1 MAHVMKIINSNV
13 IETYCSLHSKI
24 NQQGFSIIENVIV
37 SWTYPMMLIERGIVH
52 GKMMSILKDTYD
64 RY

>member
-37 SWTYPMMLIERGIVH
+37 TWDIPHDAHRKRHYSWKNDEHSERH
-52 GKMMSILKDTYD
+52 L
-64 RY
+64 